1 MMARALDDGARETIV
16 LKPAWITGIYFGDP
30 EEREITTRELRS
42 VSPPNTQTK
51 FYLGD
56 ALLMAGDTDGAL
68 ASYQDVLELDADP
81 WNEEFKMIAASR
93 VAEIHGARGDFEAAA
108 KSLDRALRFYRK
120 EYLVDW
126 MLEGRRRY
134 YEKLDDGKDLP
145 LPRIFTPTR

>member
-1 MMARALDDGARETIV
+1 
-16 LKPAWITGIYFGDP
+16 
-30 EEREITTRELRS
+30 
-42 VSPPNTQTK
+42 
-51 FYLGD
+51 
-56 ALLMAGDTDGAL
+56 
-68 ASYQDVLELDADP
+68 